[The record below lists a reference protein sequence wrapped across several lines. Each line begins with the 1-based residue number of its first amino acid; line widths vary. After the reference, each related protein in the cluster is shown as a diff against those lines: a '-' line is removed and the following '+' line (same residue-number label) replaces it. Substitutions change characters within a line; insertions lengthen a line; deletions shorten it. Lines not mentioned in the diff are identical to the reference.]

1 MSDFIKMKARMIV
14 ISIALVSLV
23 FGLVACAKSESD
35 STTDNAA
42 SAAVDNDSAVEGTL
56 EAYDP
61 TANADGSNGK
71 SIEGSEEEKLQQERI
86 AGGAVGGIVSQNL
99 EPLEGITDYSSD
111 AATFVY
117 GLDSQPPTISQHYGS
132 NCLSCHSE
140 GEAGTKTSLKV
151 KETPKLPPGHE
162 SAQLSVKDCTSCHAT
177 K

>member
-23 FGLVACAKSESD
+23 LGLVACAKSESD
-35 STTDNAA
+35 STTDNDA

-71 SIEGSEEEKLQQERI
+71 SIEGSDEEKLQQERI
-86 AGGAVGGIVSQNL
+86 AGGAVGGIVSKNL
-99 EPLEGITDYSSD
+99 EPLEGITDYSTD

-117 GLDSQPPTISQHYGS
+117 GMDSQPPTISQHYGS
-132 NCLSCHSE
+132 KCLSCHIESE
-140 GEAGTKTSLKV
+140 TGTKTDLKV
-151 KETPKLPPGHE
+151 KEMPKIPPGHI
-162 SAQLSVKDCTSCHAT
+162 SAKLKNADCTSCHAT